1 MITESTAT
9 TIAVCAGLVVV
20 YALIAVIAWRRAG
33 ERARPVAALAL
44 PGIAIFVLLLIL
56 QGQTNGRIDDTRTEL
71 VTKVEAVRKE
81 LVTKVDAVRTEVLE
95 AVGKSRDEVLHEVR
109 ELREL
114 LAPLRRDRGR

>member
-1 MITESTAT
+1 MTESTAT

-56 QGQTNGRIDDTRTEL
+56 QGQTNGRIDAMRTEL
-71 VTKVEAVRKE
+71 VTKVDD
-81 LVTKVDAVRTEVLE
+81 TRTEVLE
-95 AVGKSRDEVLHEVR
+95 AVDDTRTEVLEAVR
-109 ELREL
+109 ELRDK